1 MRGLSYLSS
10 RQTHKAPDH
19 DLVAQAA
26 PHLIFDNFTTTIGRR
41 FESILKHLYPV
52 PRDASK
58 RVITFANSSDFISF
72 RHHVFERP
80 AEVHKKDDVT
90 LRECGPRFEM
100 RPYMIKLGTVD
111 QDEADAEWVFR
122 PYMNT
127 ASKKTTL

>member
-1 MRGLSYLSS
+1 M
-10 RQTHKAPDH
+10 
-19 DLVAQAA
+19 
-26 PHLIFDNFTTTIGRR
+26 
-41 FESILKHLYPV
+41 KHLYPV

-58 RVITFANSSDFISF
+58 RAITFANSADYISF

-80 AEVHKKDDVT
+80 ADAHKKEDVT

-111 QDEADAEWVFR
+111 QEEADAEWVYR

-127 ASKKTTL
+127 AAKRTTL